1 MVCHVLQLRSRFA
14 QLAST
19 KQEVQR
25 ESMEWYEAVAG
36 QLKAEAEK
44 RLKLERAVRIKRPPL
59 PIVAQFLREEPYV
72 LCSCWLEDSP
82 RCLGHCQEGVSTHWC
97 RPEPPL
103 HCRSGSKP
111 PSGPQRF
118 TPCRRT
124 CASWPES

>member
-44 RLKLERAVRIKRPPL
+44 RLKLKRAVQIERPPL
-59 PIVAQFLREEPYV
+59 PSVRRLARSCAKNHMSSAAAGFLGQPA
-72 LCSCWLEDSP
+72 LP
-82 RCLGHCQEGVSTHWC
+82 RALPRGCVHALV
-97 RPEPPL
+97 
-103 HCRSGSKP
+103 
-111 PSGPQRF
+111 PS
-118 TPCRRT
+118 
-124 CASWPES
+124 